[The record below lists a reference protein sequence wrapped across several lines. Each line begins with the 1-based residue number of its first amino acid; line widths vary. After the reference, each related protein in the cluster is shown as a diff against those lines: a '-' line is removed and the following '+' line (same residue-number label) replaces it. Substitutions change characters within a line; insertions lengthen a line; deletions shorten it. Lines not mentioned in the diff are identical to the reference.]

1 VSHKNTRLPRS
12 YRRILERSQ
21 AIAFGMNSDVLTGSL
36 LRTLVATKP
45 GGTFLELGTGCG
57 LGTCW
62 MLDGMDAS
70 ATLTSVDVE
79 PTTQAIARE
88 ELGSD
93 PRLRLALED
102 GSAFLS
108 RTGDEFDLI
117 YADAWPGKYSDL
129 DRALSLV
136 KPGGIYLVDDMLPQ
150 PNWPD
155 DHAPKAAALIDT
167 LSALR
172 EFQVTP
178 LEWSTGLMICVRA
191 DRDRSTGSLAAVVD
205 SQS

>member
-1 VSHKNTRLPRS
+1 MRTPPLPRS
-12 YRRILERSQ
+12 YQRILERST
-21 AIAFGMNSDVLTGSL
+21 AVAFGMNSDVLTGAL

-45 GGTFLELGTGCG
+45 GGSFLELGTGCG

-70 ATLTSVDVE
+70 ATLTSVDVN
-79 PTTQAIARE
+79 PATQAIARD
-88 ELGSD
+88 ELGTDS
-93 PRLRLALED
+93 RLRLIVED
-102 GSAFLS
+102 GSAFLA
-108 RTGDEFDLI
+108 RIGGDFDLI

-136 KPGGIYLVDDMLPQ
+136 KQGGIYLVDDMLPQ

-155 DHAPKAAALIDT
+155 DHAPKAAALIET
-167 LSALR
+167 LSTHP

-178 LEWSTGLMICVRA
+178 LEWSTGLIICVRVNG
-191 DRDRSTGSLAAVVD
+191 DR
-205 SQS
+205 

>member
-1 VSHKNTRLPRS
+1 MRTPHLPRS
-12 YRRILERSQ
+12 YQRILERSE
-21 AIAFGMNSDVLTGSL
+21 AVAFSMNSDLLTGSL

-70 ATLTSVDVE
+70 GTLTSDDVN
-79 PTTQAIARE
+79 PTTQAIAQE

-93 PRLRLALED
+93 RRLRLVLED

-108 RTGDEFDLI
+108 RVSGEFDLI

-136 KPGGIYLVDDMLPQ
+136 KRGGIYLVDDMLPQ

-155 DHAPKAAALIDT
+155 DHAPKADALIET
-167 LSALR
+167 LSAR
-172 EFQVTP
+172 RAFQVIP
-178 LEWSTGLMICVRA
+178 LEWSTGLIICVRV
-191 DRDRSTGSLAAVVD
+191 S
-205 SQS
+205 

>member
-1 VSHKNTRLPRS
+1 MRTPPLPRS
-12 YRRILERSQ
+12 YQRILERSK
-21 AIAFGMNSDVLTGSL
+21 AVAFGMNSDVLTGSL

-45 GGTFLELGTGCG
+45 GGAFLELGTGCG

-70 ATLTSVDVE
+70 AALTSVDVN
-79 PTTQAIARE
+79 PATQAIARD
-88 ELGSD
+88 ELGTD
-93 PRLRLALED
+93 PRLRLIVED
-102 GSAFLS
+102 GSAFLA
-108 RTGDEFDLI
+108 RIRGNFDLI

-136 KPGGIYLVDDMLPQ
+136 KQGGIYLVDDMLPQ

-155 DHAPKAAALIDT
+155 DHAPKAAALIET
-167 LSALR
+167 LSTHP

-178 LEWSTGLMICVRA
+178 LEWSTGLIICARVNG
-191 DRDRSTGSLAAVVD
+191 DR
-205 SQS
+205 